1 MNQLLKTFNPKWSW
15 ISRSCIW
22 LDT

>member
-1 MNQLLKTFNPKWSW
+1 MNQLLKTFNPEWSW
-15 ISRSCIW
+15 ISRLCIW